1 MEGLGGAKDGEVGL
15 QGDGGVGVARGGAQ
29 PDSIPPGGSFR
40 PVLSPGD
47 LMLTHGFN
55 YHPDSD
61 DSHVYGSSQDVSPQL
76 PVHIFSRF
84 LNTFSG
90 MLQRHLQL
98 NVTSWPA
105 PCPACAQTWSSQD
118 PVNDGQLPGPDP
130 SPPPGAFTPEH
141 LETGVFPPLPTAT
154 PHAQP
159 TPRPSSLT
167 WVMPVASSGSRHF
180 LPSSQPLLRFRG
192 AGAGSGGGPAGLSH
206 RTLGGCAPKLSFW
219 WAPLMLGCLCSCP
232 VQK

>member
-1 MEGLGGAKDGEVGL
+1 MAGGGRVAGGCYGECGPA
-15 QGDGGVGVARGGAQ
+15 GDGGPGGSRGWGGGAAGGWGSGGGQ
-29 PDSIPPGGSFR
+29 GGARPDSIPPGGSFR

-61 DSHVYGSSQDVSPQL
+61 DSHVYGSSQDLSPQL

-90 MLQRHLQL
+90 MSQRHLQL

-118 PVNDGQLPGPDP
+118 PVNDGQLPPPDP
-130 SPPPGAFTPEH
+130 SPRPGAFTPEH

-154 PHAQP
+154 PH
-159 TPRPSSLT
+159 TPSP
-167 WVMPVASSGSRHF
+167 PPD
-180 LPSSQPLLRFRG
+180 LP
-192 AGAGSGGGPAGLSH
+192 LSP
-206 RTLGGCAPKLSFW
+206 G
-219 WAPLMLGCLCSCP
+219 
-232 VQK
+232 